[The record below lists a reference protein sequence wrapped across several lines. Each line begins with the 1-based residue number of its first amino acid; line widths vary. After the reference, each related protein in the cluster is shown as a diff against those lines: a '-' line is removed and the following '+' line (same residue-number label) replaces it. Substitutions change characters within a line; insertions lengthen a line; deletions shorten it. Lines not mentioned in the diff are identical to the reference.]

1 MFVQTIE
8 IRTSDFGPIQRA
20 MEAYVEATEGVRT
33 VVSSTVLH
41 DRSDPDRWL
50 LVVEFA
56 SAESAAHNSALPAT
70 GLLAQA
76 IGEAAEAELVFHDH
90 DVHYRHE

>member
-1 MFVQTIE
+1 VFVQTIE

-20 MEAYVEATEGVRT
+20 MEAYVADTEGVRT

-41 DRSDPDRWL
+41 DRADPDRWL

-56 SAESAAHNSALPAT
+56 SPESAAHNSELPAT

-76 IGEAAEAELVFHDH
+76 IGQAADAEIVFHDH
-90 DVHYRHE
+90 DLHYRHD